1 MDELLVMKNISKDFS
16 STRALDDVCFSVE
29 KGEIHGLV
37 GENGAGK
44 TTLMNILSGNYPY
57 GTYKGEL
64 ILNGKKCRFS
74 SPKDSEKSGI
84 AIIHQELS
92 LIQGMS
98 IADNLFLGNEKGNS
112 FFVDRKK
119 TMEEAQRLL
128 KLVGLDDNPQTLIED
143 IGAGKQQLVEIAKAL
158 SKDADILILD
168 EPTSSLGQE
177 HSEALFRL
185 MSNLKAEGKTMIII
199 SHKLDEI
206 INNADRITIL
216 RDGKSVETIDN
227 RNKDADESR
236 IVRGMVGR
244 DINDLYP
251 KRDNEIGEE
260 LALKVEHLNIL
271 SKRRKG
277 ELSLDDISFEIHKGE
292 VVGLYGLMASGRSKL
307 VKSLFGKSNGLSNN
321 GTVEIYGKKVDLKTP
336 KEAIAAGLAYVAEDR
351 MKTGLSLDRSI
362 RENMTLPGLDK
373 ISVNGLIDKVK
384 EKQVARDN
392 MESFHI
398 KAGSYEQEVREL
410 SGGNQQKVLLSQ
422 WFYTDPLILILDEP
436 TKGIDIGAKY
446 EIYSIINEY
455 VSSGGSVLLISSD
468 MNEIFGM
475 SDRIYVLAEGKIT
488 GELDRSRF
496 SADRVMNLILK
507 GEKQQ

>member
-16 STRALDDVCFSVE
+16 STRALDNVCFSVE

-57 GTYKGEL
+57 GTYEGEL
-64 ILNGKKCRFS
+64 ILKGKKCRFS
-74 SPKDSEKSGI
+74 SPKDSERNGI

-112 FFVDRKK
+112 FFVDRQK
-119 TMEEAQRLL
+119 TMEEARRLMA
-128 KLVGLDDNPQTLIED
+128 LVGLDETPETPVED
-143 IGAGKQQLVEIAKAL
+143 FGAGKQQLVEIAKAL
-158 SKDADILILD
+158 SKDAEILILD
-168 EPTSSLGQE
+168 EPTSSLGKE

-185 MSNLKAEGKTMIII
+185 MSDLKAEGKTMIII

-206 INNADRITIL
+206 ISNADRITIL

-236 IVRGMVGR
+236 IVRDMVGR

-251 KRDNEIGEE
+251 KRNSSISEE
-260 LALKVEHLNIL
+260 LALKVEHLNVQ
-271 SKRRKG
+271 SRRRKG
-277 ELSLDDISFEIHKGE
+277 ELSLSDISFDIHKGE

-307 VKSLFGKSNGLSNN
+307 VKSLFGKSNGLLSK
-321 GTVEIYGKKVDLKTP
+321 GSVEIYGKSVDLKTP
-336 KEAIAAGLAYVAEDR
+336 RQAIDEGLAYVAEDR
-351 MKTGLSLDRSI
+351 MRTGLSLDRSI
-362 RENMTLPGLDK
+362 RENMTLPGLK
-373 ISVNGLIDKVK
+373 KVTIKGLIDKKK
-384 EKQVARDN
+384 EKTVAGDN
-392 MESFHI
+392 LDSFHI
-398 KAGSYEQEVREL
+398 KASSYEQDVREL

-422 WFYTDPLILILDEP
+422 WFYTDPKVLILDEP
-436 TKGIDIGAKY
+436 TRGIDIGAKY

-455 VSSGGSVLLISSD
+455 VSSGGAVLLISSD

-475 SDRIYVLAEGKIT
+475 SDRIYVLAEGNIT
-488 GELDRSRF
+488 GELRKEEF
-496 SADRVMNLILK
+496 SADKVMNLILK
-507 GEKQQ
+507 GGKHQ

>member
-16 STRALDDVCFSVE
+16 STRALDNVCFSVI

-57 GTYKGEL
+57 GTYDGEL
-64 ILNGKKCRFS
+64 ILNGKECRFT
-74 SPKDSEKSGI
+74 SPKDSEKNGI

-92 LIQGMS
+92 LVQGMS
-98 IADNLFLGNEKGNS
+98 IADNLFLGNEIGNI

-119 TMEEAQRLL
+119 TREEAKRLL
-128 KLVGLDDNPQTLIED
+128 SLVGLDDDPETVVED

-158 SKDADILILD
+158 AKNSDILILD

-177 HSEALFRL
+177 HSKALLKL
-185 MSNLKAEGKTMIII
+185 MRDLKEKGKTMIII

-206 INNADRITIL
+206 IEIADRITIL

-227 RNKDADESR
+227 TEKDTDEGR

-251 KRDNEIGEE
+251 KRDGRPKEEI
-260 LALKVEHLNIL
+260 ALKVEHLNVQ
-271 SKRRKG
+271 SNRRKG
-277 ELSLDDISFEIHKGE
+277 ELSLDDICFNIHKGE

-307 VKSLFGKSNGLSNN
+307 VKSLFGKSNGLISS
-321 GTVEIYGKKVDLKTP
+321 GSVEINGKTVDLGSP
-336 KEAIAAGLAYVAEDR
+336 RQAIDEGLAYVAEDR
-351 MKTGLSLDRSI
+351 MNTGLSLDRSI
-362 RENMTLPGLDK
+362 RENMTLPGLKKITVKGLLDK
-373 ISVNGLIDKVK
+373 KK
-384 EKQVARDN
+384 EKGVAGYNLD
-392 MESFHI
+392 SFHI
-398 KAGSYEQEVREL
+398 KASSYEQDVREL

-422 WFYTDPLILILDEP
+422 WFYTDPEILILDEP

-446 EIYSIINEY
+446 EIYNIINEY
-455 VSSGGSVLLISSD
+455 VASKGAVLLISSD

-475 SDRIYVLAEGKIT
+475 CDRIYVLAEGKIT
-488 GELDRSRF
+488 GELRREEF
-496 SADRVMNLILK
+496 SAAEVMKLILK
-507 GEKQQ
+507 GEKRS

>member
-1 MDELLVMKNISKDFS
+1 MD
-16 STRALDDVCFSVE
+16 
-29 KGEIHGLV
+29 
-37 GENGAGK
+37 
-44 TTLMNILSGNYPY
+44 
-57 GTYKGEL
+57 
-64 ILNGKKCRFS
+64 
-74 SPKDSEKSGI
+74 
-84 AIIHQELS
+84 
-92 LIQGMS
+92 
-98 IADNLFLGNEKGNS
+98 
-112 FFVDRKK
+112 
-119 TMEEAQRLL
+119 
-128 KLVGLDDNPQTLIED
+128 
-143 IGAGKQQLVEIAKAL
+143 
-158 SKDADILILD
+158 
-168 EPTSSLGQE
+168 
-177 HSEALFRL
+177 
-185 MSNLKAEGKTMIII
+185 NLKAEGKTMIII

-206 INNADRITIL
+206 INNTDRITIL

-251 KRDNEIGEE
+251 KRDNGIGEE

-307 VKSLFGKSNGLSNN
+307 VKSLFGKSNSLSNN

-384 EKQVARDN
+384 EKQVAKDN
-392 MESFHI
+392 LESFHI
-398 KAGSYEQEVREL
+398 KAGSYEQDVREL
-410 SGGNQQKVLLSQ
+410 SGGNQQKVLLSE

-446 EIYSIINEY
+446 EIYGIINEY

-488 GELDRSRF
+488 GELDRSQF

-507 GEKQQ
+507 GEKQ